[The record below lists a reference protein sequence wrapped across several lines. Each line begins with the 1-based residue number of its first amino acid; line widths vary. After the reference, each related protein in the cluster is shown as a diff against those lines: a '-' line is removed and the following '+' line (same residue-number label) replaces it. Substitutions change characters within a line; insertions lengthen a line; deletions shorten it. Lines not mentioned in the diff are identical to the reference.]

1 MVFMVVNLL
10 YQTAI
15 VTAFYKFATIHCNM
29 TEEEKAE
36 VIAILAIDVQRCL
49 QEYKEKLLW
58 LVHGNHKGTPLPT
71 VEEIRLQM
79 KQLKEKII
87 SLLTDIETKTK

>member
-1 MVFMVVNLL
+1 MVVNLL

-58 LVHGNHKGTPLPT
+58 LVHGNHYIKKNFFGSYMAITKILPFP
-71 VEEIRLQM
+71 RLR
-79 KQLKEKII
+79 KQDCK
-87 SLLTDIETKTK
+87 